1 MFYLCSI
8 DLGGLNQMFDNVSVV
23 FDTLER
29 CLLHACSQRPPVAY
43 LVVKCLQVKLIP
55 PCVLACKLDFS

>member
-1 MFYLCSI
+1 
-8 DLGGLNQMFDNVSVV
+8 MFDNVSVV